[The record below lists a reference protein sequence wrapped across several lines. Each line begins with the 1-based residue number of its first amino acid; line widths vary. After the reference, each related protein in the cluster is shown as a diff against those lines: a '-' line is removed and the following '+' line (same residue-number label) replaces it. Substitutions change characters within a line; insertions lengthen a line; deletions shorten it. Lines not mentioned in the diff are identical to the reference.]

1 MIFVNEFSPMRLV
14 ALLSAIWLLTLAV
27 SCSEDCY
34 GEDTVTFLSGK
45 DAKTRI
51 NRTGEIVDYTGE
63 TLQLKLSSGRVE
75 NLPAARVLDIRTQWI
90 PAHERGDALRAEGKL
105 EEAIT
110 AYKQAKRDEPRA
122 WVRRRIMASL
132 VGCYAEASRFD
143 FAGDE
148 WLAIAASDPSTLHYD
163 VIPVAWQSL
172 PPDAALQARAAAWM
186 SSNAPSAQVLGASWL
201 LGGAQRSEAIAIL
214 NDLVASKTIDPR
226 IRSLAQIQ
234 LWRTKL
240 VSAKLEDI
248 QRWQAAVE
256 QMPAEVRAGGYFVV
270 GEGLARLDQ
279 SEKSALAY
287 LRIPLVHNQQR
298 TMAADALLAAARL
311 LQEKLGRSE
320 EAAGLYREVLS
331 GYSRTLAAG
340 EAKAKL
346 EPK

>member
-1 MIFVNEFSPMRLV
+1 MRLV
-14 ALLSAIWLLTLAV
+14 VLLPAIWVLTLVVLRPVNCFA
-27 SCSEDCY
+27 
-34 GEDTVTFLSGK
+34 EDTVTLLAGK
-45 DAKTRI
+45 DAKTRT
-51 NRTGEIVDYTGE
+51 NRIGEIVEYTGE
-63 TLQLKLSSGRVE
+63 TLQLKSSSGRVE
-75 NLPAARVLDIRTQWI
+75 NFPTARIIDIRTQWI
-90 PAHERGDALRAEGKL
+90 PAHERGDSLRAEGKL
-105 EEAIT
+105 EEALT

-132 VGCYAEASRFD
+132 VGCYAELGRFD

-148 WLAIAASDPSTLHYD
+148 WLAIVSSDPSTQHYD

-172 PPDAALQARAAAWM
+172 PPDAALQARAAAWLN
-186 SSNAPSAQVLGASWL
+186 SKAPPAQVLGASWL
-201 LGGAQRSEAIAIL
+201 LGGSQRRGAIEML
-214 NDLVASKTIDPR
+214 DGLVTSKIVDPR
-226 IRSLAQIQ
+226 IRALAQIQ

-240 VSAKLEDI
+240 VSTKPEEV

-279 SEKSALAY
+279 PERAALAF

-298 TMAADALLAAARL
+298 TMAADALLAAAKL

-320 EAAGLYREVLS
+320 EAVGLYREVLS